1 MMLEIEHIEKPL
13 RELSLALV
21 ASKVTQLNASINSP
35 FIVLADRTKF
45 WVDSFSKQ
53 MPWLVKTEENLRE
66 FKQRIDNIGRIE
78 NLYLNIREA
87 HGRTPSGYIMDI
99 RVTIP
104 DANREVE
111 YSVYEAF
118 RQLLAASSPLLFDLH
133 IIKLKGRKAAEVVPI
148 GYWRYGWTSD
158 YIC

>member
-1 MMLEIEHIEKPL
+1 MLEISDIDKPF
-13 RELSLALV
+13 RELSHGFLASEIKLFGMY
-21 ASKVTQLNASINSP
+21 INRP
-35 FIVLADRTKF
+35 FIVLTDKTKIL
-45 WVDSFSKQ
+45 SNIFSKQ
-53 MPWLVKTEENLRE
+53 MPWIVKTEENLRE
-66 FKQRIDNIGRIE
+66 FKQRIDNIGRVE

-87 HGRTPSGYIMDI
+87 HGRTPSGYIIDM

-118 RQLLAASSPLLFDLH
+118 RQLLTASSPLLFDLH
-133 IIKLKGRKAAEVVPI
+133 IIKLKGRKIAEVVPI